1 MPCRRDDLLQQAFAQ
16 FDDDSD
22 GFITEDKLA
31 RVTNSKGFHVDA
43 ADVKRMIAENDS
55 NGDGKIDYE
64 EVRVRWAVKVAH
76 HAPAARK
83 AGPYTTVMSS
93 SPAAGF
99 RGAALVC
106 TGCKH
111 SNQSV

>member
-55 NGDGKIDYE
+55 NGDGKIDFE
-64 EVRVRWAVKVAH
+64 EVGVWAVQMAH
-76 HAPAARK
+76 HAFAIRE
-83 AGPYTTVMSS
+83 AGPCTIVDERQHSS
-93 SPAAGF
+93 RLLKVQPW
-99 RGAALVC
+99 RALDA
-106 TGCKH
+106 
-111 SNQSV
+111 S